1 MRVCVG
7 GVGGCSISLEDTPA
21 LARHVLYWPLRGFG
35 YDTHL
40 PAQVTRLKHHQPPFL
55 RSCDNALFR
64 DPGMGQNI
72 LGIQFLKGSLF
83 EDALCE
89 AEDLQNPIASYTDL
103 SVVKGAKGD
112 LEENVQDY
120 NKSGL
125 NNKIS
130 FRANREVILETV
142 KKCIENNW
150 SPPYFKDEGIGKY
163 TLYLFLNCP

>member
-1 MRVCVG
+1 MEQMPAMRGVCVFACVR
-7 GVGGCSISLEDTPA
+7 VGGGCCSISLEDTPA

-125 NNKIS
+125 NNKTS
-130 FRANREVILETV
+130 FRARGDAFGNSEKMHRKQLVTTI
-142 KKCIENNW
+142 
-150 SPPYFKDEGIGKY
+150 FQG
-163 TLYLFLNCP
+163 